1 MPQNLKKYSPADR
14 GMQSC
19 AQDGFAVMGVTIFA
33 GLVMLVVAFS
43 ILAQYG
49 LLARIG
55 PGGISLA
62 VLLILVLMTGVHQGL
77 RRNKSRRFRTGVKDP
92 LFMRALMQSLYAED
106 CGRIEKE
113 LADHHRTPSL
123 ILNGLLAEKMQ
134 SIFETDA
141 RHMVD
146 ILERY
151 CKSGLKK
158 NKNPMMDRFFHTP
171 NSYEEAP
178 RPTEIEHIIQAVTT
192 RYPQLEPALEKMLV
206 TRAHLFTLMGD
217 YLVLMP
223 PSTHHFNLI
232 KKTYRYHPP
241 DDETT
246 RRIAFALDTLKLLD
260 AYNNQKL
267 RGERLTRHGR
277 IAAERIPLLAT
288 AVSQYKTAFETLV
301 ETYETMPMN
310 QAPKADK
317 VSPRMN

>member
-1 MPQNLKKYSPADR
+1 MHF
-14 GMQSC
+14 C

-62 VLLILVLMTGVHQGL
+62 VLLILVLMAGVHQGL

-92 LFMRALMQSLYAED
+92 LFMRALMQSCYAQD

-113 LADHHRTPSL
+113 LADHQKTPPL
-123 ILNGLLAEKMQ
+123 ILNDLLAEKMQ
-134 SIFETDA
+134 RIFETDA

-151 CKSGLKK
+151 WKSGLKK
-158 NKNPMMDRFFHTP
+158 NKNPVMDRYFHTP
-171 NSYEEAP
+171 DSYEEAP
-178 RPTEIEHIIQAVTT
+178 LPTEIEHITQAVAT
-192 RYPQLEPALEKMLV
+192 RFPQLEPALEKMLGA
-206 TRAHLFTLMGD
+206 RAHLFTLMGD

-223 PSTHHFNLI
+223 PSTHHFNII
-232 KKTYRYHPP
+232 KQTYRYHPP

-246 RRIAFALDTLKLLD
+246 RRIAFALDTLKLLE
-260 AYNNQKL
+260 AYKNQEL
-267 RGERLTRHGR
+267 RNERLARHGR
-277 IAAERIPLLAT
+277 LAAERIPLLAT

-301 ETYETMPMN
+301 ENYETMPMN
-310 QAPKADK
+310 QAPKANK
-317 VSPRMN
+317 VSARMN

>member
-1 MPQNLKKYSPADR
+1 MPQSPKKYSPANR
-14 GMQSC
+14 GMHFC

-62 VLLILVLMTGVHQGL
+62 VLLIVVLMAGVHRWL
-77 RRNKSRRFRTGVKDP
+77 RLNRYRRFRTGVKDP
-92 LFMRALMQSLYAED
+92 LFMRALMQSCYAQD
-106 CGRIEKE
+106 CDRIEKE
-113 LADHHRTPSL
+113 LADHQNTPPL

-134 SIFETDA
+134 RIFETDA

-146 ILERY
+146 ILEMY

-158 NKNPMMDRFFHTP
+158 HKNPVMDRYFHTP
-171 NSYEEAP
+171 DSYEEAP
-178 RPTEIEHIIQAVTT
+178 LPTEIEHIIQAVTT
-192 RYPQLEPALEKMLV
+192 RYPQLEPALENMLMA
-206 TRAHLFTLMGD
+206 RAHLFTLMGD

-223 PSTHHFNLI
+223 PSTHHFNFI

-277 IAAERIPLLAT
+277 LAAERIPLLAT
-288 AVSQYKTAFETLV
+288 AVSQYKTAFETV
-301 ETYETMPMN
+301 VATYEAMPMN
-310 QAPKADK
+310 QAPKANK
-317 VSPRMN
+317 VSSRMN

>member
-1 MPQNLKKYSPADR
+1 MHL
-14 GMQSC
+14 C

-55 PGGISLA
+55 PGGISLV
-62 VLLILVLMTGVHQGL
+62 VLLILVLMAGVHQGL
-77 RRNKSRRFRTGVKDP
+77 RLIKSRRFRTGGKDP
-92 LFMRALMQSLYAED
+92 LFMRAFMQSCYARD

-113 LADHHRTPSL
+113 LADRQKTPPL
-123 ILNGLLAEKMQ
+123 ILNSLLAEKMQ
-134 SIFETDA
+134 SIIETDA

-146 ILERY
+146 ILEMY

-158 NKNPMMDRFFHTP
+158 NKDPVMDRFFHTP
-171 NSYEEAP
+171 DSYEEDP
-178 RPTEIEHIIQAVTT
+178 LPTEIEHIIQAVTT
-192 RYPQLEPALEKMLV
+192 RYPQLEPALENMLV
-206 TRAHLFTLMGD
+206 ARAHLFTLMGD

-223 PSTHHFNLI
+223 PSTHHFNFI
-232 KKTYRYHPP
+232 KKTYRYNPP

-260 AYNNQKL
+260 AYKNQEL
-267 RGERLTRHGR
+267 RGEHLTRHGR
-277 IAAERIPLLAT
+277 LAAERIPRLAE
-288 AVSQYKTAFETLV
+288 AVNAYKAAFENLV
-301 ETYETMPMN
+301 ESYEAMPMN
-310 QAPKADK
+310 QAPKANK

>member
-1 MPQNLKKYSPADR
+1 MHF
-14 GMQSC
+14 C
-19 AQDGFAVMGVTIFA
+19 AQGGFAVMGVTIFA

-49 LLARIG
+49 FLARIG

-62 VLLILVLMTGVHQGL
+62 VLLILVLTAGVHQGL
-77 RRNKSRRFRTGVKDP
+77 RLIKSRRFRTGAKDP
-92 LFMRALMQSLYAED
+92 LFMRALMQSCYAQD
-106 CGRIEKE
+106 CDRIEKE
-113 LADHHRTPSL
+113 LADQQNTPPL

-146 ILERY
+146 ILEMF

-158 NKNPMMDRFFHTP
+158 NKDPVMDRFFHTP
-171 NSYEEAP
+171 DSYAETP
-178 RPTEIEHIIQAVTT
+178 LPTEIEHIIQAVTT
-192 RYPQLEPALEKMLV
+192 RYPQLEPALENMLAA
-206 TRAHLFTLMGD
+206 RAHLCTLMGD

-223 PSTHHFNLI
+223 PSTHHFNFI
-232 KKTYRYHPP
+232 KTTYRYNPP

-260 AYNNQKL
+260 AYRNQDL

-277 IAAERIPLLAT
+277 LAAERIPRLVE
-288 AVSQYKTAFETLV
+288 AVSAYKAAFENLAQS
-301 ETYETMPMN
+301 YEAMPVN
-310 QAPKADK
+310 QAPKANK
-317 VSPRMN
+317 VPSRMS